1 MCYRALLALFDIL
14 FWRNCQF
21 LSIEI
26 NICNLTSPIF
36 IITKNIPR
44 TNKSEKKKS
53 EWAICLIIYLV
64 N

>member
-26 NICNLTSPIF
+26 NIYNLTSPIF
-36 IITKNIPR
+36 KITKNIPR
-44 TNKSEKKKS
+44 TNKSEKKKK
-53 EWAICLIIYLV
+53 E
-64 N
+64 